1 MNWGRFL
8 QLAGAPNVRPFTILA
23 AAFGAIALADLG
35 FGTLLHTATIFSM
48 TQLFATLGL
57 AALGLGLT
65 MIVDEFDL
73 SIPGS
78 FTVAGAVAVLTGAEY
93 PWLGLACGVASGLAA
108 GAIQGALIVS
118 LGVRAVGL
126 TLGGF
131 LTLIGI
137 TYILTGGS
145 TIAYSNH
152 EVSNWLYQPTLF
164 GLISN
169 RGLIVLAIFLLA
181 AAIMFFTRL
190 GRDIIATGSNR
201 SGAPVA
207 GVNTSAIIIGV
218 FATAGGLAA
227 LGGVMLS
234 YSLQAASATQ
244 LSDTLVAAASAAI
257 LGGVSLSGGKG
268 RALGMAAGVL
278 TICLL
283 RSGLS
288 AIGAKPYMLE
298 IVTGTLLLVVAI
310 FDAPRFLQ
318 QMKRLRPG
326 GSSVTPGK
334 N

>member
-1 MNWGRFL
+1 MNRARFL
-8 QLAGAPNVRPFTILA
+8 HLAGAPNVRPFFILA
-23 AAFGAIALADLG
+23 AAFAAIALADLG
-35 FGTLLHTATIFSM
+35 FGTLVHTATIFSM

-57 AALGLGLT
+57 AALGLALT

-93 PWLGLACGVASGLAA
+93 PWLGVACGVASGLAA

-152 EVSNWLYQPTLF
+152 AVSSWLYQPTFF

-169 RGLIVLAIFLLA
+169 RGLVVMAIFLFA
-181 AAIMFFTRL
+181 ALIMFFTRL

-201 SGAPVA
+201 TGAPVA

-218 FATAGGLAA
+218 FSAAGALAA

-268 RALGMAAGVL
+268 SALGVAAGVL

-318 QMKRLRPG
+318 QMRRLRPG
-326 GSSVTPGK
+326 GSSATPGK

>member
-1 MNWGRFL
+1 MIWARAL
-8 QLAGAPNVRPFTILA
+8 QLAGAPNVRPFFILA
-23 AAFGAIALADLG
+23 AAFVAIALADLG
-35 FGTLLHTATIFSM
+35 FGTLLHTATMFSV

-78 FTVAGAVAVLTGAEY
+78 FTVAGAVAVLTGAQY

-145 TIAYSNH
+145 TIAYANH
-152 EVSNWLYQPTLF
+152 EVSNWLYQPTFF

-169 RGLIVLAIFLLA
+169 RGSIVLAIFLLT

-201 SGAPVA
+201 TGAPVA

-218 FATAGGLAA
+218 FSAAGALAA

-268 RALGMAAGVL
+268 SALGMAAGVL

-310 FDAPRFLQ
+310 FDAPRFLEQ
-318 QMKRLRPG
+318 LKRLRPRR
-326 GSSVTPGK
+326 SPATPQK

>member
-1 MNWGRFL
+1 MSLARFL
-8 QLAGAPNVRPFTILA
+8 HLAGAPNVRPFFILA
-23 AAFGAIALADLG
+23 AAFAAIALVDLG
-35 FGTLLHTATIFSM
+35 FGTLLHVATIFSV

-57 AALGLGLT
+57 AALALGLT
-65 MIVDEFDL
+65 MMLGEFDL

-78 FTVAGAVAVLTGAEY
+78 FTAAGAVAVLTGVEY
-93 PWLGLACGVASGLAA
+93 PWLGLICGVASGLAA

-118 LGVRAVGL
+118 LGVSAVGL

-152 EVSNWLYQPTLF
+152 EVSNWLYQPTFF
-164 GLISN
+164 GLLSN
-169 RGLIVLAIFLLA
+169 RGLIVLAIFLCTAL
-181 AAIMFFTRL
+181 IMFFTRL
-190 GRDIIATGSNR
+190 GRDIIATGSNP
-201 SGAPVA
+201 SGALVA

-218 FATAGGLAA
+218 FSTAGALAA

-257 LGGVSLSGGKG
+257 IGGVSLSGGKG
-268 RALGMAAGVL
+268 TALGIAAGVL

-318 QMKRLRPG
+318 GIRRLRPDG
-326 GSSVTPGK
+326 FFSGPRK
-334 N
+334 

>member
-1 MNWGRFL
+1 VNWARVL
-8 QLAGAPNVRPFTILA
+8 HLAGAPNVRPFVILGG
-23 AAFGAIALADLG
+23 AFAAIALADLG
-35 FGTLLHTATIFSM
+35 FGTLLHKATMFSV

-65 MIVDEFDL
+65 MMVDEFDL

-78 FTVAGAVAVLTGAEY
+78 FTVAGAVAVLTGVQY

-145 TIAYSNH
+145 TIAYANH

-201 SGAPVA
+201 AGAPVA

-218 FATAGGLAA
+218 FSAAGGLAA

-268 RALGMAAGVL
+268 SALGMAAGVL

-318 QMKRLRPG
+318 QVKRLRPR
-326 GSSVTPGK
+326 GSSARAGK

>member
-1 MNWGRFL
+1 MNGLRFL
-8 QLAGAPNVRPFTILA
+8 QLAGAANVRPFTILA
-23 AAFGAIALADLG
+23 LTFAAIAAADLG
-35 FGTLLHTATIFSM
+35 FGALLHSATIFSV

-78 FTVAGAVAVLTGAEY
+78 FTAAGAVAVLTGADN
-93 PWLGLACGVASGLAA
+93 PWLGIACGVATGLAA

-137 TYILTGGS
+137 TYVLTGGS
-145 TIAYSNH
+145 TIAYSNQA
-152 EVSNWLYQPTLF
+152 VSGWLHQPTLF

-169 RGLIVLAIFLLA
+169 RGVVVLAVFLAA

-201 SGAPVA
+201 AGAPVA
-207 GVNTSAIIIGV
+207 GVNTAAIIIGV
-218 FATAGGLAA
+218 FSAAGALAA
-227 LGGVMLS
+227 LGGVLLS

-268 RALGMAAGVL
+268 RALGVAAGVL

-288 AIGAKPYMLE
+288 AIGAKPYTLE

-310 FDAPRFLQ
+310 FDAPRFLD
-318 QMKRLRPG
+318 QMGRLRRWLGQPRR
-326 GSSVTPGK
+326 
-334 N
+334 

>member
-1 MNWGRFL
+1 MNWARFL
-8 QLAGAPNVRPFTILA
+8 RLAGAPNVRPFIILA
-23 AAFGAIALADLG
+23 GAFAAIAMADLG
-35 FGTLLHTATIFSM
+35 FGTLLHSATIFSV

-78 FTVAGAVAVLTGAEY
+78 FTVAGAVAVLTGVEH
-93 PWLGLACGVASGLAA
+93 PWLGLAFGVASGLAA
-108 GAIQGALIVS
+108 GAIQGTLIVT

-145 TIAYSNH
+145 TIAYPNH
-152 EVSNWLYQPTLF
+152 AVSSWLYQPTFF
-164 GLISN
+164 GLVSN
-169 RGLIVLAIFLLA
+169 RGLVVLAIFLA
-181 AAIMFFTRL
+181 TAAIMFFTRL

-201 SGAPVA
+201 NGAPVA

-218 FATAGGLAA
+218 FSAAGGLAA

-268 RALGMAAGVL
+268 RALGVAAGVL

-288 AIGAKPYMLE
+288 AIGAKPYTLE
-298 IVTGTLLLVVAI
+298 IVTGTLLLLVAI
-310 FDAPRFLQ
+310 FDAPRFMQ
-318 QMKRLRPG
+318 QTRRLRPR
-326 GSSVTPGK
+326 GSARTSAQD
-334 N
+334 

>member
-1 MNWGRFL
+1 MSGVRFL
-8 QLAGAPNVRPFTILA
+8 HLAGAPNVRPFTILA
-23 AAFGAIALADLG
+23 VTFAAIALADLG
-35 FGTLLHTATIFSM
+35 FGTLLHSATIFSV

-93 PWLGLACGVASGLAA
+93 PWLGLACGVASGFAA

-137 TYILTGGS
+137 TYVLTGGS
-145 TIAYSNH
+145 TIAYPNH
-152 EVSNWLYQPTLF
+152 AVSSWLHQPTFF

-169 RGLIVLAIFLLA
+169 RGLVVLAIFLVA

-201 SGAPVA
+201 AGAPVA

-218 FATAGGLAA
+218 FSAAGALAA
-227 LGGVMLS
+227 LGGVLLS

-268 RALGMAAGVL
+268 RALGIAAGVL

-288 AIGAKPYMLE
+288 AIGAKPYTLE

-318 QMKRLRPG
+318 QMRRLRPR
-326 GSSVTPGK
+326 GSSAAPGK